1 MSRNTHNE
9 HYIQKINHTIRK
21 SLLTCNRITAIRVD
35 LRFPSEDIF
44 YFSDSRVI
52 TRFFESLK
60 AKIDADLKRKNK
72 AWKRNH
78 SCPCFMY
85 GSESLVR

>member
-21 SLLTCNRITAIRVD
+21 SLLTHNRVAAIRVD
-35 LRFPSEDIF
+35 LRFPSSNIF
-44 YFSDSRVI
+44 NFNDSSVI

-60 AKIDADLKRKNK
+60 AKIEADLKRKNK
-72 AWKRNH
+72 AWKA
-78 SCPCFMY
+78 
-85 GSESLVR
+85 